1 MEPNEPIPLSHEER
15 QLFDQICWDLVELG
29 ELDGPTRAAHLEM
42 AGLLADSLL
51 RRSAIPTIRLAYF
64 TDPKML
70 VGGRGR
76 SRQARFERNGTR
88 GRAIFRHG
96 HSIPILRYFICGPE
110 LPAETV
116 RRLAEAIADCRG
128 GRPAL
133 QRRLRAIVRNE
144 LRSRGQSQFH
154 FADQLFQA
162 AHELGFGDLARF
174 LRSAALAF
182 RG

>member
-1 MEPNEPIPLSHEER
+1 MAENVFESPTVTVAAELE
-15 QLFDQICWDLVELG
+15 LVIVPRFC
-29 ELDGPTRAAHLEM
+29 PTRPPAATPNCDAPPL
-42 AGLLADSLL
+42 
-51 RRSAIPTIRLAYF
+51 
-64 TDPKML
+64 
-70 VGGRGR
+70 
-76 SRQARFERNGTR
+76 
-88 GRAIFRHG
+88 
-96 HSIPILRYFICGPE
+96 CGPD